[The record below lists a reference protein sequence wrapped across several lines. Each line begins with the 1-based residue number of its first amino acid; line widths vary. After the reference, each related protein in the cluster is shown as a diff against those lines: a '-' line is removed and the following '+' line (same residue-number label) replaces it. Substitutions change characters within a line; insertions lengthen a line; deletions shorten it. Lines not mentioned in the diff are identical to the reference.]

1 MFVRYCCSYSRNFGN
16 LSPNWGCIIGMVI
29 WNIAFSFGI
38 SIVLAS
44 PHVTT
49 ATAATTTTS
58 KAMVS
63 SSLPSSTTKCTVTP
77 YPYQDEDFT
86 IPQVRSR
93 PIRQRIAQSKTTAT
107 TKSKLQSPPLSPTTI
122 AATLS
127 NHQWFIVTWTTIS
140 IIKVL
145 LHNYISNEMWK
156 NLRIWGDPL
165 LNRVPT
171 WITHRLVG
179 NTTIAS
185 ATTPPPNDQDDDDDF
200 VVVVQGDE
208 KKEMVIEEEDD
219 DEEADPSWT
228 SWADRYHDLL
238 METTTLREQLDHRTL
253 PVEPPSPPPQ
263 NEEEKEEMIQT
274 IQTMNETLHYWKRV
288 ALMKDEQIQRV
299 LQAER
304 QNSIQQLEQ
313 LKTDML
319 RVVEQERAALL
330 LEFQNM
336 MTQLRESISLV
347 ENNRG

>member
-1 MFVRYCCSYSRNFGN
+1 MG
-16 LSPNWGCIIGMVI
+16 I
-29 WNIAFSFGI
+29 WNIVFAIGI

-44 PHVTT
+44 PHGTT
-49 ATAATTTTS
+49 AAAATPTTTS

-63 SSLPSSTTKCTVTP
+63 SSLPSSSTKITVTP
-77 YPYQDEDFT
+77 YPYQDEDFI

-93 PIRQRIAQSKTTAT
+93 PIRQRIAQSKTTAA
-107 TKSKLQSPPLSPTTI
+107 TKSKLQSPPLSAATI
-122 AATLS
+122 AATIS
-127 NHQWFIVTWTTIS
+127 NHQLFIVTWTTIS

-145 LHNYISNEMWK
+145 LHNYISNEQWK

-185 ATTPPPNDQDDDDDF
+185 VTTPPPNDQDDDDDF

-208 KKEMVIEEEDD
+208 MKDMVIEEEDDD

-228 SWADRYHDLL
+228 SWADRYHNLL

-253 PVEPPSPPPQ
+253 PVEPPLPPPQ
-263 NEEEKEEMIQT
+263 NDEEKEDMIHT

-288 ALMKDEQIQRV
+288 ALMKDAQIQRV

-313 LKTDML
+313 LKADML

>member
-1 MFVRYCCSYSRNFGN
+1 
-16 LSPNWGCIIGMVI
+16 MVI
-29 WNIAFSFGI
+29 WNIAFSIGI

-44 PHVTT
+44 PHVT
-49 ATAATTTTS
+49 AAATTTS

-63 SSLPSSTTKCTVTP
+63 SSLPSSSTKSTVTP

-93 PIRQRIAQSKTTAT
+93 PIRQHIAQSKTTAS
-107 TKSKLQSPPLSPTTI
+107 TKSKLQSSPLSTTTI
-122 AATLS
+122 AAIIS

-145 LHNYISNEMWK
+145 LHNYISNEKWK

-165 LNRVPT
+165 LNHRVPT
-171 WITHRLVG
+171 WITHRLVR

-185 ATTPPPNDQDDDDDF
+185 ATTPPPNDQDDDDDDC
-200 VVVVQGDE
+200 VVVQGDE
-208 KKEMVIEEEDD
+208 VKDMVIEEEDD
-219 DEEADPSWT
+219 DEEVDPSWT
-228 SWADRYHDLL
+228 SWADRYHNLL

-253 PVEPPSPPPQ
+253 PVEPPPPPPPQ
-263 NEEEKEEMIQT
+263 NDEEKEEMIQT

-347 ENNRG
+347 